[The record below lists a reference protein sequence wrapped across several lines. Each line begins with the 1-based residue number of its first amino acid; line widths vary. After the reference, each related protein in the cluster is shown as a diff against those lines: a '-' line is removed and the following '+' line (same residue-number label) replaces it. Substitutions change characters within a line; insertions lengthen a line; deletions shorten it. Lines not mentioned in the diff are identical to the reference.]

1 MIIRG
6 ILDRSLSNQICIR
19 GFARIKEL
27 AKISKANPN
36 YQRELLEKQKG
47 VVSNFLTEETYLFFP
62 EVILS
67 LKLRQDLTIKG
78 ANTDVTPIQLIEK
91 GKDFNSNIDKI
102 KIRSSKIEQKNFDV
116 NETNEIIVVEVD
128 FDDAEL
134 EQLISNNK
142 HPLHRI
148 DGNHRLTA
156 AEDIVSD
163 RIETMNIPFCIVLFE
178 ETFENKF
185 NPASQRMEKTSDT
198 EYKKFERVVFYN
210 INSKSIPLTLEQNL
224 NNILGAKEYFD
235 DKEIEKIFSNESKYV
250 GLNARNLGL
259 RIIPNDFQSIKHL
272 IKNNKWSISLN
283 IFKLYNLFKKGRAI
297 KNEDLIE
304 NVFESLQSV
313 NAIYR
318 EDDNLAKNKNVEIL
332 LAFLY
337 YKSFG
342 DKTTFTLFYHWI
354 INNHLFE
361 AKEAKAES
369 IIRIFNKIKEQE
381 IKVFVAMPYFSE
393 AIVKS
398 HNDIYKGVVNGIRE
412 KYGINIS
419 LHPIMTYE
427 GETVNI
433 VNDIFEKIEG
443 CHIFIANITD
453 NNPNVTYEMGWARAL
468 KIPVIIAK
476 ESKADE
482 PKSDYKLDFY
492 FTYEKDAHIT
502 LKEEITKHIKA
513 VLVDTYNFKIA
524 PENV

>member
-27 AKISKANPN
+27 AKISKANPE

-67 LKLRQDLTIKG
+67 LKLKQDSTKKG
-78 ANTDVTPIQLIEK
+78 VNSDVTPIQLIEK
-91 GKDFNSNIDKI
+91 GKSFNSNIDNI
-102 KIRSSKIEQKNFDV
+102 KLRSKVIKQDNFDI
-116 NETNEIIVVEVD
+116 NGTNEINVIEID

-134 EQLISNNK
+134 KQLIKDNK
-142 HPLHRI
+142 QPLHRI

-156 AEDIVSD
+156 AAAIVSD
-163 RIETMNIPFCIVLFE
+163 RIESMNIPFCIVLFE
-178 ETFENKF
+178 EIFEEKF
-185 NPASQRMEKTSDT
+185 NPISQKMEKISDT
-198 EYKKFERVVFYN
+198 YFKKFERVVFYN

-224 NNILGAKEYFD
+224 KSILSEEKYFNNN
-235 DKEIEKIFSNESKYV
+235 EIEKIFSNENKYV

-259 RIIPNDFQSIKHL
+259 KINLDDFKSINQL
-272 IKNNKWSISLN
+272 IKNHKWSVSIN
-283 IFKLYNLFKKGRAI
+283 IFRLYTLFKKG
-297 KNEDLIE
+297 KSLGNDKLID
-304 NVFESLQSV
+304 NVFQSLQSI
-313 NAIYR
+313 NTLYR
-318 EDDNLAKNKNVEIL
+318 EDEILSKNRNTEIL

-337 YKSFG
+337 YKAFG
-342 DKTTFTLFYHWI
+342 DKTTFTLFYQWI

-361 AKEAKAES
+361 AKETKAES

-398 HNDIYKGVVNGIRE
+398 HNDIYKDAINNI
-412 KYGINIS
+412 KKAFGINIS
-419 LHPIMTYE
+419 LHTIMTYE
-427 GETVNI
+427 GETINI
-433 VNDIFEKIEG
+433 VNDIFEKIEH
-443 CHIFIANITD
+443 CHIFIANITG

-476 ESKADE
+476 EQEAEE

-492 FTYEKDAHIT
+492 FTYQKEAH
-502 LKEEITKHIKA
+502 LSLQDEVEKHIKA
-513 VLVDTYNFKIA
+513 ILVNTYKFKL
-524 PENV
+524 NV

>member
-27 AKISKANPN
+27 AKISKANPE
-36 YQRELLEKQKG
+36 YQREIIKKQKG

-78 ANTDVTPIQLIEK
+78 SKTAITPIQLIEK
-91 GKDFNSNIDKI
+91 GKNFNSNVDKI
-102 KIRSSKIEQKNFDV
+102 KVRSSIVKQDNFDI
-116 NETNEIIVVEVD
+116 NETNEITVIEID

-134 EQLISNNK
+134 EQLIIDNNQ
-142 HPLHRI
+142 PLHRI

-156 AEDIVSD
+156 AEEIISD
-163 RIETMNIPFCIVLFE
+163 RIATTNIPFCIVLFE
-178 ETFENKF
+178 ETFEDKF
-185 NPASQRMEKTSDT
+185 NPVSQQMEKVSDT
-198 EYKKFERVVFYN
+198 DYKKFERVVFYN

-224 NNILGAKEYFD
+224 KSILGEEKYFD
-235 DKEIEKIFSNESKYV
+235 NKEIEKIFSNENKSV

-259 RIIPNDFQSIKHL
+259 RINPNDFQSIKHL
-272 IKNNKWSISLN
+272 IVNHKWSISIN
-283 IFKLYNLFKKGRAI
+283 IFRLYTLFKKGRAQS
-297 KNEDLIE
+297 NEDLIE
-304 NVFESLQSV
+304 NVFESLQSI
-313 NAIYR
+313 NSIYR
-318 EDDNLAKNKNVEIL
+318 EDENLAKNKNEEIL

-337 YKSFG
+337 YKSFN
-342 DKTTFTLFYHWI
+342 DKTTFTLFYNWI

-361 AKEAKAES
+361 ANETKAES

-398 HNDIYKGVVNGIRE
+398 HNDIYKGVINSIRK
-412 KYGINIS
+412 KYGINIL

-427 GETVNI
+427 GQTVNI
-433 VNDIFEKIEG
+433 VNDIFEKIES

-476 ESKADE
+476 EAKADE

-502 LKEEITKHIKA
+502 LKDEITKHIKA
-513 VLVDTYNFKIA
+513 VLVDTYKFKIA
-524 PENV
+524 PDNV

>member
-36 YQRELLEKQKG
+36 YQRELIEKQKG

-67 LKLRQDLTIKG
+67 LKLRQDVTLKG
-78 ANTDVTPIQLIEK
+78 AKIDSTPIQLIEK
-91 GKDFNSNIDKI
+91 GKDFSSNIDKL
-102 KIRSSKIEQKNFDV
+102 KVRSSKIEQKNFDV
-116 NETNEIIVVEVD
+116 NETNEINVIEID

-134 EQLISNNK
+134 EELIKNNK

-156 AEDIVSD
+156 AEEIKSD

-178 ETFENKF
+178 ETFEEKF
-185 NPASQRMEKTSDT
+185 NPASGKMEKVSDT
-198 EYKKFERVVFYN
+198 DYKKFERVVFYN

-235 DKEIEKIFSNESKYV
+235 DKEIERIFSNENKNV

-259 RIIPNDFQSIKHL
+259 RINPQDFQTIKNL
-272 IKNNKWSISLN
+272 VKNNKWSISLS
-283 IFKLYNLFKKGRAI
+283 IFKLYTLFKKGRAL
-297 KNEDLIE
+297 KNQDLIE
-304 NVFESLQSV
+304 NVFESLQAV
-313 NAIYR
+313 NSIYR
-318 EDDNLAKNKNVEIL
+318 DDENLAKNKNVEIL
-332 LAFLY
+332 IAFLY
-337 YKSFG
+337 YKTFS
-342 DKTTFTLFYHWI
+342 DKNTFTLFYYWI

-361 AKEAKAES
+361 AKETQAES

-393 AIVKS
+393 PIVKS
-398 HNDIYKGVVNGIRE
+398 HNDIYNSVVKDIR
-412 KYGINIS
+412 KNYGINIS

-427 GETVNI
+427 GKTINI
-433 VNDIFEKIEG
+433 VNDIFEKIQS

-476 ESKADE
+476 EAKADE

-513 VLVDTYNFKIA
+513 VLVDTYKFKIV

>member
-27 AKISKANPN
+27 ARISKANPE
-36 YQRELLEKQKG
+36 YQRELLVKQKD

-67 LKLRQDLTIKG
+67 LKLKQDVTIKG
-78 ANTDVTPIQLIEK
+78 ANTDATPIQLIEK
-91 GKDFNSNIDKI
+91 GKDFSSNVDKL
-102 KIRSSKIEQKNFDV
+102 KVRSTIVEQKNFDI
-116 NETNEIIVVEVD
+116 NETNEITVVEVE

-134 EQLISNNK
+134 EQLIKDDK

-156 AEDIVSD
+156 AEEIRTD
-163 RIETMNIPFCIVLFE
+163 RIGKMNIPFCIVLFE
-178 ETFENKF
+178 ETLEKKF
-185 NPASQRMEKTSDT
+185 NPVSEQMEKVSDT

-210 INSKSIPLTLEQNL
+210 INSKSIPLTLEENL
-224 NNILGAKEYFD
+224 RSILGAEKYFD
-235 DKEIEKIFSNESKYV
+235 DKEIEKIFSNEAQHV
-250 GLNARNLGL
+250 GLNARRLGL
-259 RIIPNDFQSIKHL
+259 RINPYDFQTIKSHL
-272 IKNNKWSISLN
+272 SNHKWSIALN
-283 IFKLYNLFKKGRAI
+283 IYKLYNRFKKGKSI
-297 KNEDLIE
+297 SNDIIIE
-304 NVFESLQSV
+304 TVFESLQAI
-313 NAIYR
+313 NATYR
-318 EDDNLAKNKNVEIL
+318 DDENLNKNRNTEIL

-337 YKSFG
+337 YKSFS
-342 DKTTFTLFYHWI
+342 DRTTFTLFYHWI

-361 AKEAKAES
+361 AKEATAES
-369 IIRIFNKIKEQE
+369 IIRIFNKIKERE
-381 IKVFVAMPYFSE
+381 IKVFVAMPYFSKP
-393 AIVKS
+393 IVES
-398 HNDIYKGVVNGIRE
+398 HNDIYKSVIDEINSA
-412 KYGINIS
+412 YGINIS

-433 VNDIFEKIEG
+433 VNDIFEKIKN
-443 CHIFIANITD
+443 CNIFIANITD

-476 ESKADE
+476 EAKAED

-513 VLVDTYNFKIA
+513 VLVNVFKFKIQ
-524 PENV
+524 N

>member
-27 AKISKANPN
+27 ARISKANRE
-36 YQRELLEKQKG
+36 YQRELLVKQKD

-67 LKLRQDLTIKG
+67 LKLRQDVTIKG
-78 ANTDVTPIQLIEK
+78 AKTDATPIQLIEK
-91 GKDFNSNIDKI
+91 GKDFSSNIDKL
-102 KIRSSKIEQKNFDV
+102 KVRSTLVEQKNFDI
-116 NETNEIIVVEVD
+116 NETNEITVVEVE

-134 EQLISNNK
+134 EQLIRDDK

-156 AEDIVSD
+156 AEEIRSD
-163 RIETMNIPFCIVLFE
+163 RISKMNIPFCIVLFE
-178 ETFENKF
+178 ETFEEKF
-185 NPASQRMEKTSDT
+185 NPATQQMEKVSDT

-210 INSKSIPLTLEQNL
+210 INSKSIPLTLEENL
-224 NNILGAKEYFD
+224 RSILGAEKYFD
-235 DKEIEKIFSNESKYV
+235 DQEIEKIFSNEANYV
-250 GLNARNLGL
+250 GLNARKLGL
-259 RIIPNDFQSIKHL
+259 RINPDDFQTIKSHL
-272 IKNNKWSISLN
+272 SNHKWSIALN
-283 IFKLYNLFKKGRAI
+283 IYKLYNLFKKG
-297 KNEDLIE
+297 KSFSNDVLIE
-304 NVFESLQSV
+304 TVFESLQAV
-313 NAIYR
+313 NATYR
-318 EDDNLAKNKNVEIL
+318 DDENLNKNKNTEIL

-337 YKSFG
+337 YKSFS

-361 AKEAKAES
+361 AKETTAES
-369 IIRIFNKIKEQE
+369 IIRIFNKIKERE
-381 IKVFVAMPYFSE
+381 IKVFVAMPYFSKP
-393 AIVKS
+393 IVDS
-398 HNDIYKGVVNGIRE
+398 HNDIYKSVIDE
-412 KYGINIS
+412 IKTTYGINIS

-433 VNDIFEKIEG
+433 VNDIFEKIKN
-443 CHIFIANITD
+443 CNIFIANITD

-476 ESKADE
+476 EAKAED

-502 LKEEITKHIKA
+502 LKEEILKHIKA
-513 VLVDTYNFKIA
+513 VLVDVYKFKIQG
-524 PENV
+524 